1 MFFTKIVNYLKI
13 FEDKKLFWENSKN
26 VIKNNKI
33 IEFLWYI
40 FLFITFIAI
49 SNLISNNWI
58 VGIFY
63 SWDFYLITIIF
74 LLSFSFSLSFIF
86 DILYKEISFI
96 LILSIFILAV
106 LLWKHAW
113 ISYVYI
119 LYFIIIN
126 IFAYIFIYLPNF
138 FYSKFKWINW
148 VWLWDW
154 IFLWLLWFLFSIFM
168 NIIPNE
174 KISYTVQNILANWK
188 ISDMLIFYLIRIISW
203 ILFIFIISWVLLI
216 FYTIIYIII
225 MYIRWKKKDIFKQQI
240 PFIPFLLI
248 WFILYL
254 YYFKYLM

>member
-1 MFFTKIVNYLKI
+1 MESQWVSWSLRSFYSCSIEFFTL
-13 FEDKKLFWENSKN
+13 
-26 VIKNNKI
+26 
-33 IEFLWYI
+33 
-40 FLFITFIAI
+40 IA
-49 SNLISNNWI
+49 
-58 VGIFY
+58 
-63 SWDFYLITIIF
+63 
-74 LLSFSFSLSFIF
+74 
-86 DILYKEISFI
+86 
-96 LILSIFILAV
+96 
-106 LLWKHAW
+106 
-113 ISYVYI
+113 
-119 LYFIIIN
+119 
-126 IFAYIFIYLPNF
+126 NF